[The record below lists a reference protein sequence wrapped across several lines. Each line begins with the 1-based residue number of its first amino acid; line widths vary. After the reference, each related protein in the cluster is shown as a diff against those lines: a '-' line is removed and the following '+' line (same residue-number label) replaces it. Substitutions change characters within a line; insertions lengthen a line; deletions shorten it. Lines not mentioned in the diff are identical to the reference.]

1 MNRYDTGFLPNKRN
15 GVSVYA
21 IAVDYYSGLC
31 KNGSHIFVILKSSR
45 PSDFFPSRTRMIFNM
60 SWLLKTID
68 LSVSLVTKEGWV
80 EQLLSLSIGIHWR
93 QKNSLN
99 ISAFFFLTLKS
110 DTSLLF
116 IGKCGITS
124 IFLTLASV
132 FSMNQY
138 VFSLVWGLFTLVA
151 SLKGY
156 SFFFWAVYSEN
167 TKIILF
173 M

>member
-1 MNRYDTGFLPNKRN
+1 MNRYDSGFLPNKRN

-21 IAVDYYSGLC
+21 IAVDYYSGLS
-31 KNGSHIFVILKSSR
+31 KNGSHIFVILKSSW
-45 PSDFFPSRTRMIFNM
+45 PSDLFPSRTRMIFNI
-60 SWLLKTID
+60 SWLLKAID
-68 LSVSLVTKEGWV
+68 LSLSLVTKEGWV
-80 EQLLSLSIGIHWR
+80 EQLLSLPIGIHWR

-99 ISAFFFLTLKS
+99 VSAFFFLTLKF

-116 IGKCGITS
+116 IGNCGITG
-124 IFLTLASV
+124 IFLTLARV
-132 FSMNQY
+132 FNINRY
-138 VFSLVWGLFTLVA
+138 VFPLVWGSFTLVA